1 MERRRSAP
9 GRRRPKPAGG
19 SRVRG
24 GARPPRNDD
33 DVPVPFG
40 EASDRL
46 VLARV
51 RVRVPDSLWTGQ
63 FGRRHPRVRLQV
75 LNRTELAPGVS
86 VGDHWIDGATPGG
99 WQKEIESYPDVLQVE
114 LLSEMADGC
123 LYRITFRN
131 PGVIEKYRELQ
142 LPLPLPLW
150 LQGGFVNWEIAAR
163 PPALRELLRFAH
175 RVDPRARVLSLRR
188 PPLRAHLPSLSEA
201 QHVLL
206 AKAMRWGYFAVP
218 RGCTLTELA
227 RRLHRSKST
236 VSESMAVLEKK
247 LIESAVANASP
258 FDVPRA

>member
-1 MERRRSAP
+1 MDRRRAARA
-9 GRRRPKPAGG
+9 RRRPPRAAAPP
-19 SRVRG
+19 
-24 GARPPRNDD
+24 ARPRRRATAAAPDLRAA
-33 DVPVPFG
+33 FG
-40 EASDRL
+40 EAADRL

-51 RVRVPDSLWTGQ
+51 RVRIPDSLWTGR

-75 LNRTELAPGVS
+75 LNRSELAPGVS

-99 WQKEIESYPDVLQVE
+99 WQKEIESYPDVLHVE

-131 PGVIEKYRELQ
+131 PAVIEKYRELQ

-150 LQGGFVNWEIAAR
+150 LQGGFVDWEIAAR

-201 QHVLL
+201 QHELL

-227 RRLHRSKST
+227 RRLGRSKST

-247 LIESAVANASP
+247 LIESAIPNASP
-258 FDVPRA
+258 FGAPRS